1 MNNPAT
7 TDNSTLGCSVAN
19 VFQVQPSIAEM
30 SVPQRVELVCR
41 LFSAMMLAQA
51 FEMSTTARTIYD
63 AVTLLIDD
71 IDEARL
77 RLAFASAVSGNM
89 EYANALRDA
98 GFSGSGSEDQKSLTL
113 AFIFSL
119 EKGDNNWRSVPED
132 LLRTSTCPNILRT
145 AKLILER

>member
-1 MNNPAT
+1 
-7 TDNSTLGCSVAN
+7 
-19 VFQVQPSIAEM
+19 
-30 SVPQRVELVCR
+30 
-41 LFSAMMLAQA
+41 MMLAQA